1 MVTFSSWAHRTVKI
15 AIDVEGFEV
24 NLSVRPNLMTPEREI
39 QLSETSGRESID
51 ELLKF
56 FCEYVAAWDI
66 TDDDGGLLELDPRV
80 VSAALPSSVI
90 KSILMESREA
100 VDAQGK

>member
-1 MVTFSSWAHRTVKI
+1 MVSFSSWAHRTVKVSI
-15 AIDVEGFEV
+15 EVEGFNV

-39 QLSETSGRESID
+39 QLSETTGRDSID

-56 FCEYVAAWDI
+56 FCEYVTAWDI
-66 TDDDGGLLELDPRV
+66 TDDDGKPLVLDPKV

-90 KSILMESREA
+90 RAILVESREA
-100 VDAQGK
+100 VDNLGN